1 MTEAEPT
8 SPRKPLV
15 ALVGRPNVG
24 KSALF
29 NRMVGERRAI
39 VEDIPGTTRDRLVGE
54 VEWRSRTFDL
64 VDTGGV
70 AEPTSVAG
78 SGAYMDHIRRQVLQ
92 AIDEAQLLLFLVDA
106 KAGMTAADQE
116 VADLLRR
123 SGKPVVLVANK
134 ADNMRRVEDAT
145 EFFSLGLG
153 EPQAVS
159 ALNGAGT
166 GDLLDLIMDLLPEL
180 PEYQDGVEAGGLKVA
195 IIGRPN
201 VGKSALTNAILG
213 EERVIV
219 SDIAGTTRDAIDTPF
234 EFEGQ
239 EMTLIDTAGMR
250 RPGRLE
256 GSIEHYSVMRAKH
269 AIERADVAVV
279 VFDAYDGLKA
289 QDLHILGL
297 ALDEA
302 TGLVVFANKWDLMQ
316 DEDRGE
322 FLNRFRKRIRFA
334 TWVPAIAGSALA
346 GIGIEELLREVRAA
360 GEERDKR
367 IPTSELNAILRGAMS
382 RRPPPIVRVKRLKL
396 LYATQA
402 RTNPP
407 TFILFVNDTELVT
420 NAYQRYLENALRR
433 QFGFRGTGIRMIFR
447 NRSQDQE

>member
-1 MTEAEPT
+1 
-8 SPRKPLV
+8 
-15 ALVGRPNVG
+15 
-24 KSALF
+24 
-29 NRMVGERRAI
+29 
-39 VEDIPGTTRDRLVGE
+39 
-54 VEWRSRTFDL
+54 
-64 VDTGGV
+64 
-70 AEPTSVAG
+70 
-78 SGAYMDHIRRQVLQ
+78 
-92 AIDEAQLLLFLVDA
+92 
-106 KAGMTAADQE
+106 
-116 VADLLRR
+116 
-123 SGKPVVLVANK
+123 
-134 ADNMRRVEDAT
+134 
-145 EFFSLGLG
+145 
-153 EPQAVS
+153 
-159 ALNGAGT
+159 
-166 GDLLDLIMDLLPEL
+166 MDLLPEL
-180 PEYQDGVEAGGLKVA
+180 PEYQEHVVAGGLKVA

-201 VGKSALTNAILG
+201 VGKSALTNAIVG

-279 VFDAYDGLKA
+279 VFDAHDGLKA

-302 TGLVVFANKWDLMQ
+302 TGLVVFANKRDLME

-322 FLNRFRKRIRFA
+322 FLTTFKKRIPFA
-334 TWVPAIAGSALA
+334 PWVPAIAGSALA
-346 GIGIEELLREVRAA
+346 GIGIEELLREARAA

-382 RRPPPIVRVKRLKL
+382 RRPPPFIKIKRLKL

-402 RTNPP
+402 RTSPP

-420 NAYQRYLENALRR
+420 NAYQRYLEKELRR

-447 NRSQDQE
+447 NRSSE